1 MARPRSPNREK
12 AFKIYKRHQGKI
24 SNKEIA
30 DILREDPKTI
40 SKWKKLDEWESK
52 VDKEKKKDKN
62 SKNDSSKASYDYI
75 SWDEIKNDTTFEKE
89 LNDIRESDELNEK
102 QMLFCIYYTQFFNAT
117 KAYKK
122 AYNCSPTT
130 ARVNGSKLL
139 AQTNIQIT
147 IASLKQNRLNRA
159 MLSPDDIFQKYMDIA
174 FSDITEFITFGK
186 KNMPIGKDEEGRII
200 YQEINHIAFND
211 SEEIDGSIIRE
222 FKEGK
227 NGFSIK
233 LEDRMKALQWLTD
246 HLNMATEEQ
255 KAKID
260 SLRSKVKIEE
270 ENLELRKKEFE
281 RNDF

>member
-30 DILREDPKTI
+30 DILSEDPKTI

-52 VDKEKKKDKN
+52 VEKENKKDKN

-89 LNDIRESDELNEK
+89 INDIRESDELNEK
-102 QMLFCIYYTQFFNAT
+102 QMLFCIYFIQFFNAT

-122 AYNCSPTT
+122 AYNCSSNT

-139 AQTNIQIT
+139 AQTNIQVT
-147 IASLKQNRLNRA
+147 ISKLKQNRINRA

-174 FSDITEFITFGK
+174 FSDITEFISFGK
-186 KNMPIGKDEEGRII
+186 RDVPIGKDEQGRIV
-200 YQEINHIAFND
+200 YQNVNYLDFNN

-260 SLRSKVKIEE
+260 SLRSKVKVEE
-270 ENLELRKKEFE
+270 EKLELRKKEFE